1 MGRLLLFLLVSTTL
15 STSVSFQRG
24 AWTSYEEAT
33 ERLSEHHAYL
43 LAEEAATAGLVEARR
58 HLDSHGAATTSLS
71 GSHSGGTYRTDV
83 VVQGS
88 GAVAVRSEGTLV
100 LPGDQGTARHVKEVS
115 FAAGGTAP
123 SGLPG
128 MPAPAPTF
136 ASDTHLPDFMQGAVI
151 AERTFSLH
159 NGFRVEGNGGNANIR
174 TNGSAQGSSAHVEGF
189 LLHAQRIND
198 AGIRNRLSNL
208 FHPVENASNDPFLQQ
223 VSRVTIP
230 NFNVQNLSR
239 QATQVFNSNLHL
251 NGAYTLGTADAP
263 AIWYVNGDLST
274 HGPTTF
280 SGYGIILVRRNVN
293 LNHPVTNLDS
303 GAANAHLALYGA
315 QDVSINSTVT
325 LHAQVFA
332 RSNVNFGG
340 RSTVYGQVITR
351 GTLNING
358 SNPRV
363 VYQPA
368 ASAIVAPFWA
378 SMMMPMPAPAP
389 SADALVFAPT
399 RIREWNRPLERPA
412 PGGGAASPVDC
423 SSYEDGQR
431 APDACLLARLD

>member
-1 MGRLLLFLLVSTTL
+1 
-15 STSVSFQRG
+15 
-24 AWTSYEEAT
+24 
-33 ERLSEHHAYL
+33 HHAYL

-58 HLDSHGAATTSLS
+58 HLDSQGASSTSLT
-71 GSHSGGTYRTDV
+71 GAHSGGTYRADV
-83 VVQGS
+83 VVQGGGTVS
-88 GAVAVRSEGTLV
+88 VRSEGTLV
-100 LPGDQGTARHVKEVS
+100 LPGTQGTARHVKEVS
-115 FAAGGTAP
+115 FAASGPAP
-123 SGLPG
+123 SGMGTMAPPF
-128 MPAPAPTF
+128 PAF
-136 ASDTHLPDFMQGAVI
+136 ASDAHLPEFMQGAVI

-174 TNGSAQGSSAHVEGF
+174 TNGSAQGSQAHIEGF

-208 FHPVENASNDPFLQQ
+208 FHPVENPNNDPLLQQ

-230 NFNVQNLSR
+230 NFNVQNLSS

-251 NGAYTLGTADAP
+251 NGAYTLGTAEAP

-293 LNHPVTNLDS
+293 FNHPVTNLDD

-315 QDVSINSTVT
+315 QDVSINSNVT
-325 LHAQVFA
+325 LHAQVMA

-340 RSTVYGQVITR
+340 SSTVYGQIVTR

-368 ASAIVAPFWA
+368 AAAIAEPFWA
-378 SMMMPMPAPAP
+378 SVMTPMPTPTP
-389 SADALVFAPT
+389 SADAIVFAPT
-399 RIREWNRPLERPA
+399 RMREWNRPLERPTPNGGSA
-412 PGGGAASPVDC
+412 PPADC
-423 SSYEDGQR
+423 GILE
-431 APDACLLARLD
+431 DACQPA